1 MRTGTNKW
9 QTMFAVAIGTFLSA
23 MSSSIINVALPFIG
37 NYFEVD
43 MASLEWVVMAYL
55 LVISSLLIAYG
66 RLGDIWGYKS
76 IYLTGFV
83 IFTAASLLCAI
94 SETIHTL
101 IAFRVLQG
109 IGAGM
114 IMAIG
119 PAILTATFPPQ
130 ERGKALGMIG
140 MVVASALATGP
151 FIGGIMVQFFDWQM
165 VFYLNIP
172 LGILGVVWG
181 SYILPKSIQVNK
193 QAFDYPGA
201 IALFLTLFAILLSL
215 SHGQQ
220 WGWSS
225 SQTLSLLGFGLL
237 MLGFFIWWELRHPQP
252 LMDLNLFKIR
262 LFSAASV
269 SALIN
274 YMAMFSY
281 IFLIPF
287 YLKDVAGLD
296 PSHIG
301 MLMVV
306 SPLMILL
313 SSPISGTLSDKIGSR
328 TLSSLGL
335 ALTCLRLFLLSGL
348 GPAFS
353 PVQLILPLLLFGL
366 GSGLFQAPNSSAIM
380 GSVPKQRLGI
390 ASSTIASMRNMG
402 MVMGIAISG
411 AVFNGRLPIYLTK
424 YNQLGYQGQNLQATA
439 FVNAMHDAFLVAA
452 LLAVFGVVTSYVRG
466 SQQPLGQPQK

>member
-1 MRTGTNKW
+1 MQPNNNKW
-9 QTMFAVAIGTFLSA
+9 LILSAVAVGTFLSA

-37 NYFEVD
+37 NYFAVD
-43 MASLEWVVMAYL
+43 MVALEWVVMSYL

-66 RLGDIWGYKS
+66 RLGDMLGYKK
-76 IYLTGFV
+76 IYLTGII
-83 IFTAASLLCAI
+83 IFTAASLFCAL
-94 SETIHTL
+94 SETIQIL
-101 IAFRVLQG
+101 IACRVLQG

-114 IMAIG
+114 VMAIG

-151 FIGGIMVQFFDWQM
+151 FIGGILVQFFDWRM
-165 VFYLNIP
+165 IFYLNIP
-172 LGILGVVWG
+172 VGILGVIWG
-181 SYILPKSIQVNK
+181 GYILPQNAPQKK
-193 QAFDYPGA
+193 QSFDYPGA
-201 IALFLTLFAILLSL
+201 IALFLTLFALLLAL

-220 WGWSS
+220 WGWGSR
-225 SQTLSLLGFGLL
+225 QTLSLFIFGLL
-237 MLGFFIWWELRHPQP
+237 MLFFFVRWELKHPEP

-262 LFSAASV
+262 LFSAASI

-274 YMAMFSY
+274 YMAMFAY

-301 MLMVV
+301 ILMVV

-328 TLSSLGL
+328 VLSSLGM
-335 ALTCLRLFLLSGL
+335 ALTSLSLFLLSNL
-348 GPAFS
+348 GTTFK
-353 PVQLILPLLLFGL
+353 PVQLILPLILFGL

-380 GSVPKQRLGI
+380 GSVPKHRLGI

-402 MVMGIAISG
+402 MVMGIAVSG
-411 AVFNGRLPIYLTK
+411 AVFNGRLPIYLSK
-424 YNQLGYQGQNLQATA
+424 FNQLGYQDEALHSTA

-452 LLAVFGVVTSYVRG
+452 LLAVGGVVTSYVRG
-466 SQQPLGQPQK
+466 NHQPLGQPQK